1 MGLGLA
7 FHSAMGQ
14 IILPGTKS
22 AVSRFNFHAIL
33 GYIIIH
39 IWEFVHLWLP
49 KGWTGRDLRHILA
62 IPLFWLI
69 VALEFRSR
77 GQGLLTKTTKRK
89 FVMVRLKTNPD
100 KYKQQQREQL
110 ESFLLKNGFMNV
122 NDPAPSGS
130 EGAVRFESL
139 TPLEVAQRA
148 GNSELVE
155 ILLEAGAK
163 RSPGGMGL
171 GLRSMWSRVTSG
183 GSDVQVVNPTRPSK
197 SCLRKSSWDDD
208 DEILTVLL

>member
-1 MGLGLA
+1 
-7 FHSAMGQ
+7 
-14 IILPGTKS
+14 
-22 AVSRFNFHAIL
+22 
-33 GYIIIH
+33 
-39 IWEFVHLWLP
+39 
-49 KGWTGRDLRHILA
+49 
-62 IPLFWLI
+62 
-69 VALEFRSR
+69 
-77 GQGLLTKTTKRK
+77 
-89 FVMVRLKTNPD
+89 MVRLKKRMNPD
-100 KYKQQQREQL
+100 EYKQQQREQL
-110 ESFLLKNGFMNV
+110 ESFLLKNGFVNV
-122 NDPAPSGS
+122 NDPAASGS

-163 RSPGGMGL
+163 RSAGGMGL
-171 GLRSMWSRVTSG
+171 GLRSMSSMWSRVISG

>member
-1 MGLGLA
+1 
-7 FHSAMGQ
+7 MGQ

-22 AVSRFNFHAIL
+22 AFSRFNFHAIL

-62 IPLFWLI
+62 ILLFSLSF
-69 VALEFRSR
+69 ALEFRSR
-77 GQGLLTKTTKRK
+77 GQGLLTKRTKRK
-89 FVMVRLKTNPD
+89 FVMVRLKKRMNPD
-100 KYKQQQREQL
+100 EYKQQQREQL
-110 ESFLLKNGFMNV
+110 ESFLLKNGFANV

-139 TPLEVAQRA
+139 TPLEVAQSA

-163 RSPGGMGL
+163 RSAEGMGL
-171 GLRSMWSRVTSG
+171 GLRSMSSMWSRVMSG